1 MDFKHLRGADSCV
14 IFGWIDGLFFFSRRI
29 FLFIFYTFVCLTLS
43 LYALNALDFLIVMA
57 ISGRKYYIYTVY
69 TMSSIY
75 KYAMQYSP
83 FLSCQQ
89 CELQWIS
96 SSSRNSVCYCV
107 YTWPSAGIFFIFFF
121 IIALPVETLRVAL
134 DLVDLQVVPENTWLP
149 NRLTNL
155 TMILSLSLSHT
166 DCMHCLFGVIAAA
179 SFSYSCSLTAL
190 ATRAINHK
198 DLLHAKQCTMLSLG
212 QLRLRSLSL
221 SLTHSLLKCL
231 MEFVI
236 KQTTREQ

>member
-1 MDFKHLRGADSCV
+1 MRNFWMNRWTV
-14 IFGWIDGLFFFSRRI
+14 FIFLSTY

-57 ISGRKYYIYTVY
+57 ISGRKYYTYTVY
-69 TMSSIY
+69 TISSIY

-107 YTWPSAGIFFIFFF
+107 YTWPSAEIFLFFF
-121 IIALPVETLRVAL
+121 YYRITSENASSSTWPSWPTSRSREHVTSKLADKLDDDPVS
-134 DLVDLQVVPENTWLP
+134 
-149 NRLTNL
+149 
-155 TMILSLSLSHT
+155 LSLSLSAAHWLHALLVWRNCSCLILLLMLV
-166 DCMHCLFGVIAAA
+166 DC
-179 SFSYSCSLTAL
+179 FSYTSC
-190 ATRAINHK
+190 AIHHK
-198 DLLHAKQCTMLSLG
+198 DFLHAKQCTMLSLG